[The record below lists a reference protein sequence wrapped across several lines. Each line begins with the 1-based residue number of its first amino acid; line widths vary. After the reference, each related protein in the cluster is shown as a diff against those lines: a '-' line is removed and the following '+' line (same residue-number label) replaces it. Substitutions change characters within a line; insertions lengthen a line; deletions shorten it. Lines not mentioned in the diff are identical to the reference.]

1 MEDEMANPA
10 NGRTALVTGASR
22 GIGRAIA
29 LGLARDGFDV
39 VVNDIERQRTELEAA
54 AAEITAVGRRGIA
67 VFADVSDRAQV
78 RAMVDA
84 AIAQAGHIDVVVNNA
99 GILIAGAVEE
109 LPEQHWDAVMN
120 VNAKGTFLVVQAL
133 LPHMRARGYGRI
145 VNVASIGG
153 KHGAP
158 EQAHYSASKAAIMGF
173 TRVLAQEAG
182 PFGITANCLCPGI
195 IVTDMGRT
203 NLSDQANVDRWVG
216 ITALRRLG
224 QPEDVVGPAC
234 FLASDAS
241 AFVTGQSLNVCG
253 GIVLS

>member
-1 MEDEMANPA
+1 MSDPSPS
-10 NGRTALVTGASR
+10 RVALVTGASR

-29 LGLARDGFDV
+29 LGLAQAGFDLV
-39 VVNDIERQRTELEAA
+39 LNDIERQSATLEEARGELAALGRTVHA
-54 AAEITAVGRRGIA
+54 
-67 VFADVSDRAQV
+67 FSADVSSKQDVA
-78 RAMVDA
+78 AMVDA
-84 AIAQAGHIDVVVNNA
+84 ALGAAGHIDAVVNNA
-99 GILIAGAVEE
+99 GILITSPEE
-109 LPEQHWDAVMN
+109 TLDDQVWDAVMD
-120 VNAKGTFLVVQAL
+120 VNAKCTFLVTQAL
-133 LPHMRARGYGRI
+133 LPHMRERRYGRI

-173 TRVLAQEAG
+173 TRVLAQEVG

-203 NLSDQANVDRWVG
+203 NLEVPEIRDAWVRK
-216 ITALRRLG
+216 TALARLG
-224 QPEDVVGPAC
+224 QPEDIAGPAV

-241 AFVTGQSLNVCG
+241 AFVTGQTLNVCG

>member
-1 MEDEMANPA
+1 MANLG
-10 NGRTALVTGASR
+10 NGRTALVTGCSR

-39 VVNDIERQRTELEAA
+39 VVNDIERQRAELEAV
-54 AAEITAVGRRGIA
+54 AAEIGAMGQRGIVA
-67 VFADVSDRAQV
+67 FADVSDRAGV
-78 RAMVDA
+78 RSMVDEA
-84 AIAQAGHIDVVVNNA
+84 LAQASQIDAVVNNA
-99 GILIAGAVEE
+99 GILIAGSVED
-109 LPEQHWDAVMN
+109 LPEEHWDAVMD

-145 VNVASIGG
+145 VNIASIGG

-173 TRVLAQEAG
+173 TRVLAQEVG
-182 PFGITANCLCPGI
+182 PFGITANCICPGI

-203 NLSDQANVDRWVG
+203 NLSEQVNIDKWVG

-224 QPEDVVGPAC
+224 QPEDVVGPTC